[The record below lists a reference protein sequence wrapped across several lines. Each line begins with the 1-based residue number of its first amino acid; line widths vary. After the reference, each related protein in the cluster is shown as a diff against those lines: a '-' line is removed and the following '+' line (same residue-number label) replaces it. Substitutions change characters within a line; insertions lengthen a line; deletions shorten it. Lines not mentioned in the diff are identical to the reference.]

1 MKGMRKALLIVLV
14 MSAAARAQNPVG
26 QLFSSDA
33 KVKGAVELAA
43 GGARVMSGSF
53 VSAGESTAVLRLD
66 RGGEI
71 RVCARTTMSVATS
84 QSGRDLMLGLS
95 VGCIET
101 HYTVSA
107 TADSIVTP
115 DFRILLAGPG
125 RFDFAVEAEK
135 NGDTCI
141 RALPGNSSSLIVSE
155 QMGDATYQVKP
166 AERLVFHNGKVQEPD
181 HQNANCGC
189 VAEPAV
195 MRAEARDVT
204 NDNGEAQSDNSHVS
218 RETSTTANTVPE
230 STPSSSREPTAV
242 SRMPEPAAH
251 VEVDAPFVFHGDD
264 PGPSPLEPA
273 ISLHVV
279 QKPLLLMPL
288 PPAVAANN
296 ENQNVPPPLAA
307 KPANKPQGRFLGK
320 IKSFFASIFH

>member
-1 MKGMRKALLIVLV
+1 MKDMRKTLLVVLAL
-14 MSAAARAQNPVG
+14 AAAGHAQNPVG
-26 QLFSSDA
+26 QLFASDA

-71 RVCARTTMSVATS
+71 RVCARTTLSVATS
-84 QSGRDLMLGLS
+84 QSGRDLIMGLS

-125 RFDFAVEAEK
+125 RFDFAVEAAK

-166 AERLVFHNGKVQEPD
+166 AERLVFHNGRVQDPD

-189 VAEPAV
+189 VSEPAV
-195 MRAEARDVT
+195 LRAELPDDKGLV
-204 NDNGEAQSDNSHVS
+204 GQVVEAPTDASAVGNSIPPRS
-218 RETSTTANTVPE
+218 IPE
-230 STPSSSREPTAV
+230 SESREPKAE
-242 SRMPEPAAH
+242 SRKPEPAH
-251 VEVDAPFVFHGDD
+251 VEVDAPFVFHADD
-264 PGPSPLEPA
+264 PGPSPLEQA

-279 QKPLLLMPL
+279 QKPLQLMPL
-288 PPAVAANN
+288 PPVVA
-296 ENQNVPPPLAA
+296 EKKEGQNVPPPVVDKRAS
-307 KPANKPQGRFLGK
+307 KQQGRFFGK